1 MNPHELAA
9 KAAAAEKAG
18 WRSLARHLRRS
29 ANLAGVPAAPPEPRQ
44 LRLPALDGFSAEDLD
59 GLGIPWTRSRG
70 ADGGRLEILVRVRGG
85 ASNGTSL

>member
-18 WRSLARHLRRS
+18 WRSLARHLRR
-29 ANLAGVPAAPPEPRQ
+29 AAYLAGVPAAPPEPRQ

-59 GLGIPWTRSRG
+59 GLGIPWTRG

-85 ASNGTSL
+85 VSNGAARA